1 MEAAGRSSPQNGD
14 RHVHDYE
21 QGQSPEVDS
30 SAAES
35 DNDQFMG
42 SNGSQA
48 LRGTKRKRPLMV
60 S

>member
-1 MEAAGRSSPQNGD
+1 MEATGRYSPQKRDG
-14 RHVHDYE
+14 HVHEYE

-35 DNDQFMG
+35 DKDQFMR

-48 LRGTKRKRPLMV
+48 LRGTKRKRPLIV

>member
-14 RHVHDYE
+14 RHVQDYE

-35 DNDQFMG
+35 DNDQL
-42 SNGSQA
+42 NGSQA